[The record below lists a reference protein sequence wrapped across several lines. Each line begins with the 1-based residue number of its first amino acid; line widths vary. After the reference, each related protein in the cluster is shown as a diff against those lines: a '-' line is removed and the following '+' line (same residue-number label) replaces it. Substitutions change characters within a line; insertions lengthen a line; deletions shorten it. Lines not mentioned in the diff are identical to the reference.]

1 MISLPVPPMAI
12 ASLRVVCQR
21 CCTPLLN
28 LHVVLIILSLMKPSG
43 FYTHTHGPRR
53 AHTHTHTLTHSLTHP
68 PTHARTHAKRQ
79 TETHTETHTYGYG
92 YGSGNTRQL
101 SRKHVIASLP
111 SMLYNGELAS
121 SLGRGGPRTLCL
133 IEFQVTSRRN
143 IRCQVEECNMYQ
155 IEGQNIRL
163 SACLKDCEIACQIKW
178 QKCQIN
184 VKTNSKRRS
193 DNDRR
198 NVS

>member
-1 MISLPVPPMAI
+1 MAI

-53 AHTHTHTLTHSLTHP
+53 AHAHTHTLTHSPTHP

-79 TETHTETHTYGYG
+79 TETHTDTHIRIRIWIGEHTPAF
-92 YGSGNTRQL
+92 SQACHRQLAKHALQRRARQL
-101 SRKHVIASLP
+101 SGARRA
-111 SMLYNGELAS
+111 
-121 SLGRGGPRTLCL
+121 RTLCL